1 MPSTSAAD
9 LLAEIRVHGAVP
21 RHVAIIMD
29 GNGRWARERRMP
41 RPYGHRSGM
50 GSVREVVEGAVE
62 AGLEVLSLFAF
73 SQENWQR
80 PPTEITALMS
90 LLEEYIAR
98 EGRADRGWVELI
110 EAYPQR
116 FMIGSD
122 KVGRFAG
129 YSAEILK
136 YEVLLDALKPET
148 ADRVGRSNFLSV
160 LPARGATLKMPAN
173 PAVELLP
180 AGR

>member
-1 MPSTSAAD
+1 MTLES
-9 LLAEIRVHGAVP
+9 
-21 RHVAIIMD
+21 
-29 GNGRWARERRMP
+29 RET
-41 RPYGHRSGM
+41 GT
-50 GSVREVVEGAVE
+50 
-62 AGLEVLSLFAF
+62 L
-73 SQENWQR
+73 
-80 PPTEITALMS
+80 
-90 LLEEYIAR
+90 
-98 EGRADRGWVELI
+98 
-110 EAYPQR
+110 
-116 FMIGSD
+116 IGSD